1 MAVSLGINDNRL
13 KVSLMLAERIR
24 SIVLQS
30 HGLGIWNR
38 LIISEPESANM
49 RTSG

>member
-1 MAVSLGINDNRL
+1 MVLLLMFAEWIVSL
-13 KVSLMLAERIR
+13 V
-24 SIVLQS
+24 VQS
-30 HGLGIWNR
+30 HGLGIWIR